1 MFALISWI
9 NIYITRHVNNIW
21 WKTYEK
27 RRLISEKGLSDIN
40 CEKLE
45 KALIYIKNNFIN
57 YNNIM
62 YLNIDSLM
70 EINNLITGSNN
81 IVLRKVTVNPYG
93 YDKCIWINN

>member
-1 MFALISWI
+1 
-9 NIYITRHVNNIW
+9 
-21 WKTYEK
+21 
-27 RRLISEKGLSDIN
+27 
-40 CEKLE
+40 
-45 KALIYIKNNFIN
+45 
-57 YNNIM
+57 M